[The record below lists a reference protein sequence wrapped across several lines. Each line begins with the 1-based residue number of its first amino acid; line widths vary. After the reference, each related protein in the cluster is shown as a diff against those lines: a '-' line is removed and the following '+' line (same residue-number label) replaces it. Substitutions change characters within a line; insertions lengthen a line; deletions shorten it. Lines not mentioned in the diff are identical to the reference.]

1 MDPLL
6 LRLSPFIPAL
16 PFLAVPLII
25 LFRKK
30 TNGGAIFSISANL
43 ISWILSMG
51 LFIFGLIDFAN
62 GNFIQHEEIWYTF
75 LRSPQIEFGVLI
87 DPLSVLMAAIVS
99 TLALLIQIY
108 SLGYMKNEPGMR
120 SGRYFTEITIF
131 VGSMLGL
138 SLSLNFLFLFIFW
151 EGMGLCSYLL
161 IGFYYDKE
169 TQKLGTG
176 PASAAKK
183 AFLITKIG
191 DILLFSGFI
200 LLMYFF
206 LKAEVSGPP
215 LNFLVGSA
223 NVEAVFENNQGW
235 QTLIAL
241 LIFGGAV
248 GKSAQF
254 PLHVW
259 LPDAMEGPTTVS
271 ALIHS
276 ATMVKAGVFLLARVY
291 WIFEGTNALLFVAVI
306 GGFTAIFAATMA
318 LVATDI
324 KRVLAYSTISQL
336 AYMILGIGAEGV
348 ASGFFHLMSHSI
360 FKCLLFLAA
369 GSIIHSFH
377 NNDIRAIYGLRR
389 SMPKTA
395 LTFIVGGLALA
406 GIIPFNGFFSKD
418 AIFATTWL
426 RFEHSGNIIYF
437 LLFLFAVITAFMT
450 GFYIFRVIFHI
461 LKSQPT
467 EGFEDHNSHPHES
480 PNIMTYPLLIL
491 AALAII
497 SGILSLLGLLNI
509 TIPFNPVDEH
519 NLVSWL
525 SVLQLHAGHEVIP
538 FGTTLGLAILSQIV
552 AGSGIIVAFL
562 LYSSV
567 IPKNFLGKVMQT
579 ARSFHSTLATTSV
592 GRGAVYILEHRYG
605 IDGFYRSIGIAIDR
619 LIGELL
625 YRTDKRV
632 LDGAVHS
639 VALGTIS
646 LAKVSDWSDR
656 KIIDGIVNGT
666 GSVFLKFG
674 NIISRVQT
682 GITQNYAAGIFIG
695 IIVFI
700 GICFIFFG
708 FGGF

>member
-6 LRLSPFIPAL
+6 LQLSPFIPAL

-30 TNGGAIFSISANL
+30 TNGGAIFSIGANL

-51 LFIFGLIDFAN
+51 LFIFGLIDFAS
-62 GNFIQHEEIWYTF
+62 GNFIQQEVIWYNF
-75 LRSPQIEFGVLI
+75 LRSPKIDFGVLI

-108 SLGYMKNEPGMR
+108 SLGYMKNEPGKH

-169 TQKLGTG
+169 TKILGTG

-191 DILLFSGFI
+191 DILLFAGFI
-200 LLMYFF
+200 LLMIQF
-206 LKAEVSGPP
+206 LSAGVTEP

-223 NVEAVFENNQGW
+223 NVETVFEHNPDL
-235 QTLIAL
+235 QTFIAL

-259 LPDAMEGPTTVS
+259 IPDAMEGPTTVS

-291 WIFEGTNALLFVAVI
+291 WIFEGTNALLIVAAI

-324 KRVLAYSTISQL
+324 KRVLAYSTISQI

-377 NNDIRAIYGLRR
+377 NNDIRAMYGLRR

-395 LTFIVGGLALA
+395 ITFIVGGLALA
-406 GIIPFNGFFSKD
+406 GIVPFNGFFSKD
-418 AIFATTWL
+418 AIFATTL
-426 RFEHSGNIIYF
+426 LKFENSGNIIYF
-437 LLFLFAVITAFMT
+437 LLFLLAVITAFMT

-467 EGFEDHNSHPHES
+467 EGFEESHPHES

-491 AALAII
+491 AILAII
-497 SGILSLLGLLNI
+497 SGILSLLGFLNI
-509 TIPFNPVDEH
+509 IIPFNPVDEH

-525 SVLQLHAGHEVIP
+525 SVLQLHVDHEVIP

-562 LYSSV
+562 LYYSEV
-567 IPKNFLGKVMQT
+567 PKNFLGKIMQT
-579 ARSFHSTLATTSV
+579 TRSFHSVLAATSI
-592 GRGAVYILEHRYG
+592 GRGAVYILQHRYG
-605 IDGFYRSIGIAIDR
+605 IDGFYRSLGIGIDR

-646 LAKVSDWSDR
+646 LARFSDWSDR

-700 GICFIFFG
+700 GFCLIFFG
-708 FGGF
+708 IGGF